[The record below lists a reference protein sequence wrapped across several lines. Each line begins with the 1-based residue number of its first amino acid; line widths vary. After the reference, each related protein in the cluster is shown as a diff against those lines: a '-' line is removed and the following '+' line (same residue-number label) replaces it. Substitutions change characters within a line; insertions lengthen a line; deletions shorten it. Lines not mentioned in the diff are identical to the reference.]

1 MTSGATT
8 ASSGSLGGSE
18 PRSAT
23 QSPTLWESNHLLSST
38 LECGNTDLGLHNGY
52 QILKISRLR
61 PSRRIHNTC
70 ICICICILR
79 APSPTWPIATPTS
92 AKQSKIQFKNK
103 LRCTLMSVH
112 GPAIEPRST
121 NPELRRPPGELRYAT
136 KNFDSPAEVGLL
148 LVC

>member
-1 MTSGATT
+1 MTSGVTS
-8 ASSGSLGGSE
+8 ASSGSLVDPE

-70 ICICICILR
+70 ICICIRCYVREDRKTMEEARSARCPKEQIQRGHADVAERR
-79 APSPTWPIATPTS
+79 A
-92 AKQSKIQFKNK
+92 
-103 LRCTLMSVH
+103 
-112 GPAIEPRST
+112 G
-121 NPELRRPPGELRYAT
+121 
-136 KNFDSPAEVGLL
+136 
-148 LVC
+148 

>member
-1 MTSGATT
+1 MTSGVTT
-8 ASSGSLGGSE
+8 ASSGSLVDPE

-70 ICICICILR
+70 ICLCIYGTNKEKKTKT
-79 APSPTWPIATPTS
+79 A
-92 AKQSKIQFKNK
+92 FK
-103 LRCTLMSVH
+103 LRT
-112 GPAIEPRST
+112 
-121 NPELRRPPGELRYAT
+121 
-136 KNFDSPAEVGLL
+136 
-148 LVC
+148 